1 LRFESFGE
9 ELVDGLVEWV
19 LSRLFFIFANCRSR
33 KHGWMC
39 TQDISND
46 LDGNVL
52 KSFMSFREAMQEER
66 EILLGEVLS
75 VLSILHQ

>member
-1 LRFESFGE
+1 
-9 ELVDGLVEWV
+9 
-19 LSRLFFIFANCRSR
+19 
-33 KHGWMC
+33 MC